1 MPNRPLLI
9 GITGGIGSGKTI
21 VCKIFNILGVPV
33 YEADVRAKAVMINNP
48 ALITSI
54 KNSFG
59 NDAYLDNG
67 EINKVFLSNQIFRNK
82 EKLEL
87 LNSLVHPCVAI
98 DFEEW
103 IENHEKNAYLIK
115 EAALLVESGSYKFL
129 DFLITINAP
138 IETRIE
144 RVLARD
150 AHLTRDDVDDIIS
163 KQLSEEEKIA
173 KSRFVIEND
182 DKSLLIPQVLKIH
195 EILISS

>member
-33 YEADVRAKAVMINNP
+33 YKADVRAKAVMINNP

-67 EINKVFLSNQIFRNK
+67 EINKIFLSNQIFRNK

-129 DFLITINAP
+129 DSLITISAP

-150 AHLTRDDVDDIIS
+150 AHLTRVSVEDIIS